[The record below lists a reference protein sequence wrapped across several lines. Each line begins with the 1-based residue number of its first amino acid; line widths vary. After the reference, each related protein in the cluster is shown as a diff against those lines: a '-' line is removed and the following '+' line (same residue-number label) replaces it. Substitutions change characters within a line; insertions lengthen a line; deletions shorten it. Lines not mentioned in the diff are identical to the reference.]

1 MTMQQTHE
9 LMLTLLNS
17 NAVPHDF
24 SHADMGNI
32 IDALKKQIPEKA
44 KVELNFY
51 GPNYYC
57 PICDAPIEKW
67 PASEYGDYCKHCG
80 QAIEIK

>member
-1 MTMQQTHE
+1 MTMEQTLE
-9 LMLTLLNS
+9 LMLTLWNT
-17 NAVPHDF
+17 NALSQDWKPEDVD
-24 SHADMGNI
+24 NI
-32 IDALKKQIPEKA
+32 VKAVKKQIPEKA
-44 KVELNFY
+44 KVELSFY

-57 PICDAPIEKW
+57 PICDKPIEKW